1 MWAPELHSQW
11 ECGHLATHSQWK
23 WTAVWASGPHSQRE
37 WMTVVFGTSPAGRVR
52 AGLSAPKRPK
62 VAPKRANVL
71 ATCSPGQGDP
81 NDHHG
86 RGTLPPHVIRVTVR
100 TTGSRTTLYHSQ
112 WECGPLATTL
122 SGSVTT
128 VWAFSHHS
136 KCQCGPPPALLTAV
150 DSGPLPLC
158 VVWTTRPS
166 SFWMRCRVSRDV
178 FVRGVS

>member
-1 MWAPELHSQW
+1 MWATLHTVPSLPLPVWAPELHSQW

-81 NDHHG
+81 NITMGEAHCPPMSFVLPFVRLG
-86 RGTLPPHVIRVTVR
+86 REPL
-100 TTGSRTTLYHSQ
+100 STTLVSVGVWASGHHSE
-112 WECGPLATTL
+112 WECDHSVGLQPPL
-122 SGSVTT
+122 
-128 VWAFSHHS
+128 
-136 KCQCGPPPALLTAV
+136 
-150 DSGPLPLC
+150 
-158 VVWTTRPS
+158 
-166 SFWMRCRVSRDV
+166 
-178 FVRGVS
+178 